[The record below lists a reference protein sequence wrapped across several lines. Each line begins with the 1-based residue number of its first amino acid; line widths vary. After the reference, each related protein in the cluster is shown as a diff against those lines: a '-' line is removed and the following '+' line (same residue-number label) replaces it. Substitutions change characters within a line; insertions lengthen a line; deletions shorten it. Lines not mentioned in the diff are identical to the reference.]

1 MKKWLNVGIVLLLVG
16 MILAACGGQ
25 QTQQSKQ
32 AENTAEPT
40 AEGNAEETNAPEVY
54 KIGAIYSK
62 TGPASPLGE
71 PEWNATL
78 LLEEQINANGGINGV
93 PLEIILADD
102 ESKQEKAIEEMNR
115 LIHDEKV
122 QIILG
127 TSTTGPSLAM
137 KGLAMENQIPM
148 ISAAAATQV
157 VEPVEE
163 STWVFKTPHSD
174 LHAVTR
180 IYMYL
185 QEAGIKNIATL
196 TDSNAYGSAGLE
208 VLKSLAGDYGIE
220 ITTSESYNTNDT
232 DMSAQLTKIN
242 GSNAEA
248 LVVWGTNPGPAIIT
262 KNMKELGMTMPHIS
276 SHGIANNTFIE
287 LAEGAAEGVVIPTGK
302 LLFPTQIDE
311 DDPQY
316 EVIKNFY
323 DSYMEKFGSEPTNFG
338 SYGYDNVLLAV
349 EALKAAGTDREAIR
363 NYLETNIKGF
373 IGATGT
379 FTFSETDHNG
389 LSADSMVLAEVKDG
403 KWVLKK

>member
-1 MKKWLNVGIVLLLVG
+1 MKKWLNFGIIFLFVG
-16 MILAACGGQ
+16 MLLTACGGQ
-25 QTQQSKQ
+25 QTGNTSKSTTE
-32 AENTAEPT
+32 ENK
-40 AEGNAEETNAPEVY
+40 GEETKTPEVY

-93 PLEIILADD
+93 PVKVILADD

-122 QIILG
+122 NIILG

-148 ISAAAATQV
+148 ISAAAATSV
-157 VEPVEE
+157 VAPVEE

-180 IYMYL
+180 IYQYMK
-185 QEAGIKNIATL
+185 QEGITKIATL
-196 TDSNAYGSAGLE
+196 TDSNAYGAAGLE
-208 VLKSLAGDYGIE
+208 VLKELSGENGIE
-220 ITTSESYNTNDT
+220 IVTSESYNTNDT

-242 GSNAEA
+242 SSGAEA
-248 LVVWGTNPGPAIIT
+248 LVVWGTNPGPAIIA
-262 KNMKELGMTMPHIS
+262 KNMKELSMTMPHIS

-287 LAEGAAEGVVIPTGK
+287 LAEGGAEGVVIPTGK
-302 LLFPTQIDE
+302 LLFPTQIE
-311 DDPQY
+311 ESDPQY

-323 DSYMEKFGSEPTNFG
+323 DAYHSKFGGEPTQFG
-338 SYGYDNVLLAV
+338 SYGYDNMLLAI
-349 EALKAAGTDREAIR
+349 EALKNAGTDHQAIR
-363 NYLETNIKGF
+363 DYLETKVQSF
-373 IGATGT
+373 VGATGT
-379 FTFSETDHNG
+379 FTFSSEDHNG

-403 KWVLKK
+403 KWMLKK

>member
-1 MKKWLNVGIVLLLVG
+1 MKKWLNVGIIFLLVG
-16 MILAACGGQ
+16 MILTACGGQ
-25 QTQQSKQ
+25 QTSNTSES
-32 AENTAEPT
+32 ATENS
-40 AEGNAEETNAPEVY
+40 GKETKTPDVY
-54 KIGAIYSK
+54 KIGAIFSK

-71 PEWNATL
+71 PEWNAAL

-93 PLEIILADD
+93 PVEIILADD

-122 QIILG
+122 NIIIG

-148 ISAAAATQV
+148 ISAAAAAQI

-174 LHAVTR
+174 IHAVTR
-180 IYMYL
+180 VYMYL
-185 QEAGIKNIATL
+185 QEQGLTKVATL
-196 TDSNAYGSAGLE
+196 TDSNAYGAAGLDQ
-208 VLKSLAGDYGIE
+208 LKALAGDYDLE
-220 ITTSESYNTNDT
+220 IVASETYNTNDT

-242 GSNAEA
+242 STDAEA
-248 LVVWGTNPGPAIIT
+248 LIVWGTNPGPAIIA
-262 KNMKELGMTMPHIS
+262 KNMKELGVKIPYIG

-287 LAEGAAEGVVIPTGK
+287 LAEGGAEGVVIPTGK
-302 LLFPTQIDE
+302 LLFPTQIE
-311 DDPQY
+311 ESDPQF

-323 DSYMEKFGSEPTNFG
+323 DAYTAKFEGEPTNFG

-363 NYLETNIKGF
+363 NYLETKIQGF
-373 IGATGT
+373 VGATGV
-379 FTFSETDHNG
+379 FTFSEKDHNG
-389 LSADSMVLAEVKDG
+389 LKADSMVLAEVKDG
-403 KWVLKK
+403 KWVIKK